1 MKKKIDYGT
10 KVNVTVKKNPSRP
23 KRIKRTV

>member
-1 MKKKIDYGT
+1 MKKKINFGN

-23 KRIKRTV
+23 KRIRRTA